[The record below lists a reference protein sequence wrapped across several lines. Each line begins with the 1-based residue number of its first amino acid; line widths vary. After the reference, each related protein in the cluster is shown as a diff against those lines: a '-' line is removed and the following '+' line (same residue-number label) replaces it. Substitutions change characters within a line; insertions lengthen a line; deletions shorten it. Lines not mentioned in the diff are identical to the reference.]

1 MIKAAEKRN
10 SIAEVDEEDEDSS
23 EEEEDESEEEE
34 VKGGKKIVG
43 ATDKQE
49 GKVTG
54 SGKNKTQEQGAKD
67 VDKVGVSVGD

>member
-10 SIAEVDEEDEDSS
+10 SIAEVDEEDESS
-23 EEEEDESEEEE
+23 EEESDEEEE
-34 VKGGKKIVG
+34 VIGKGGKTVVG

-54 SGKNKTQEQGAKD
+54 SGKSKTQEQGAKD